1 MYGLS
6 GSPRVWIVSATLLIG
21 IAGVAFFNPAPLKT
35 PPSPALHPSHHPA
48 VASKPVVDKADAAAL
63 PHNSA
68 FDMEQRMT
76 TGQRINRWNRLIA
89 EASRRFS
96 VPQPW
101 IRAVLVTESGGRTMA
116 GENQPLVSSAGA
128 MGLMQLMPDTYR
140 DMRAQY
146 GLGADPQDP
155 HDNIFAG
162 AAFLRRLF
170 LTYGYPAMFAA
181 YNDGPG
187 NLADR
192 LLHGELLPEETRRY
206 AADIT
211 KALAGGIGLHGVK
224 TKFTR
229 PDGTPVWIDAA
240 AVASVRA
247 ALPGEYAPGVLSV
260 ITVGKI
266 HQGVRENVVSAKAI
280 LRAHGGGL

>member
-1 MYGLS
+1 MRGLP
-6 GSPRVWIVSATLLIG
+6 GSPTVWIVSAVLLIG
-21 IAGVAFFNPAPLKT
+21 IAGMALFKPAPLQT
-35 PPSPALHPSHHPA
+35 PPSPAPHPSHRPA
-48 VASKPVVDKADAAAL
+48 VVPRPVARKTDTAL
-63 PHNSA
+63 PGRSA
-68 FDMEQRMT
+68 FDREQRMT
-76 TGQRINRWNRLIA
+76 AGQRINRWYPLIT
-89 EASRRFS
+89 EASRRFN

-128 MGLMQLMPDTYR
+128 MGLMQLMPDTYN
-140 DMRAQY
+140 DMRARY
-146 GLGADPQDP
+146 RLGADPQDP
-155 HDNIFAG
+155 HDDVFAG

-187 NLADR
+187 NLEDR
-192 LLHGELLPEETRRY
+192 LLRGDLLPEETRRY

-240 AVASVRA
+240 AVVSVRA

-260 ITVGKI
+260 VTVGKI
-266 HQGVRENVVSAKAI
+266 HQGVRENVVSAKTI
-280 LRAHGGGL
+280 LRAHGGGF